1 MLSAEKTMQKD
12 SKKTLKDI
20 KKKLN
25 SRQEV
30 KSREEM
36 LTDFVENYDEE
47 KLVNPDNYTY
57 PGIQAI
63 N

>member
-1 MLSAEKTMQKD
+1 M
-12 SKKTLKDI
+12 TLRDI

-63 N
+63 H